1 VIPSLWCSSVSSLTT
16 ASDRIDQLAQDLRHH
31 KRLYY
36 AGEPEIS
43 DAQYD
48 ALENEFRALIAEH
61 PQLTPADNPLE
72 EVGAELAGELYAD
85 ARHEVPM
92 LSLEKAATDAELENF
107 LGRFPGQT
115 FSLWPKF
122 DGLSL
127 SLLYRGGRLAR
138 AATRG
143 NGEVGQDVTVNVRG
157 GDVHGMPE
165 VLPERID
172 CEVRGEIVMLR
183 SDWRAYN
190 DTHRDKPLANARN
203 AAAGTLLAK
212 DRSKVAERRLTFY
225 AFDLI
230 RLGDGHV
237 DRKLADEL
245 TDLGFTVEGY
255 AESADPDEVR
265 AYVKRVLDSRP
276 EMDYELDGV
285 VTKLADRVSYDAAGQ
300 TGHHPKGAIAFKPPP
315 EVAVTRLLDVDWTPG
330 KTGQL
335 TPRGHVERVFV
346 SGTHIEHVS
355 LHNLAVIAAR
365 DIRIGDRVYILRR
378 GDVIPFVS
386 GVVNP
391 AERDG
396 TERVIER
403 PSACPSCGGPLTIV
417 GPSRIVMCENS
428 QGCPA
433 QRLRRLIQ
441 WCSRAGADIEG
452 LSEARLEQLIDAGFV
467 STPSD
472 IYRLD
477 YETLM
482 PGGRAR
488 FEGWGERS
496 VRNLLQAIEK
506 SKSVGLR
513 RAIVGWSIPLTS
525 EGTAK
530 RICRHGYESVEQL
543 QAATVEELCDV
554 EDIGPVVAHALREFL
569 DQPATQDEIAALRS
583 LGVSLDVR
591 DEDQP
596 VRVRADSPFA
606 GKTVVITG
614 SLSIERKKFQALLE
628 SAGAKTSGSVS
639 AKTDY
644 VVAGES
650 VGSKLKKAH
659 SLGVA
664 VLSEQEARAM
674 LAA

>member
-1 VIPSLWCSSVSSLTT
+1 MPPLT
-16 ASDRIDQLAQDLRHH
+16 AVSDRIDRLAQDLRHH

-36 AGEPEIS
+36 SGEPAIS
-43 DAQYD
+43 DSEYD
-48 ALENEFRALIAEH
+48 ALEDEFRGLVGEH
-61 PQLTPADNPLE
+61 PELTPADNPLE

-92 LSLEKAATDAELENF
+92 LSLEKATTDEELGTF
-107 LGRFPGQT
+107 LGRFPAQT
-115 FSLWPKF
+115 FALWPKF
-122 DGLSL
+122 DGLSV
-127 SLLYRGGRLAR
+127 SVLYRGGRLAR

-172 CEVRGEIVMLR
+172 CEVRGEVVMLR

-190 DTHRDKPLANARN
+190 AAHEDKPLANARS

-212 DRSKVAERRLTFY
+212 DRGKVADRPVTFY

-230 RLGDGHV
+230 RLSDGAAG
-237 DRKLADEL
+237 RKLAEEL
-245 TDLGFTVEGY
+245 TSLGFVVEGY
-255 AESADPDEVR
+255 AESDDPDAIHAYIKRILDRRVEV
-265 AYVKRVLDSRP
+265 
-276 EMDYELDGV
+276 DYELDGV
-285 VTKLADRVSYDAAGQ
+285 VIKLVDRAAYEAAGQ
-300 TGHHPKGAIAFKPPP
+300 TGHHPKGAIAFKLPP
-315 EVAVTRLLDVDWTPG
+315 EVAVTRLLEVDWTPG

-335 TPRGHVERVFV
+335 TPRGRVERVFV

-365 DIRIGDRVYILRR
+365 DIRVGDRVYILRR

-386 GVVNP
+386 GVVDP

-396 TERVIER
+396 SERVIE
-403 PSACPSCGGPLTIV
+403 PPAVCPSCGGPLALV
-417 GPSRIVMCENS
+417 GESTVVMCENS

-433 QRLRRLIQ
+433 QRLRRLIH
-441 WCSRAGADIEG
+441 WCSRAGADVEG
-452 LSEARLEQLIDAGFV
+452 LSEARLEQLVDAGLV

-482 PGGRAR
+482 PDGKAR

-496 VRNLLQAIEK
+496 VQNLLAAIEK
-506 SKSVGLR
+506 SKAVGLR
-513 RAIVGWSIPLTS
+513 RALVGWSIPLTS
-525 EGTAK
+525 DGTAK
-530 RICRHGYESVEQL
+530 RVCRHGYESIEQL
-543 QAATVEELCDV
+543 QDATVESLCEVDDV
-554 EDIGPVVAHALREFL
+554 GPVVAQALRDFL
-569 DQPATQDEIAALRS
+569 DQPATKDEIAALRE

-591 DEDQP
+591 DEDRP
-596 VRVRADSPFA
+596 VQVRADSPFE
-606 GKTVVITG
+606 GKTVVVTG
-614 SLSIERKKFQALLE
+614 TLSVERKEFQALLE
-628 SAGAKTSGSVS
+628 AAGAKASGSVS

-644 VVAGES
+644 LVAGES
-650 VGSKLKKAH
+650 AGSKLAKAQ

-664 VLSEQEARAM
+664 VLTEDQARAL
-674 LAA
+674 LAP

>member
-1 VIPSLWCSSVSSLTT
+1 MPALTSVS
-16 ASDRIDQLAQDLRHH
+16 DQIDQLAQDLRHH

-43 DAQYD
+43 DAEYD
-48 ALENEFRALIAEH
+48 ALEDQFRGLLSQH
-61 PQLTPADNPLE
+61 PDLTPADDPLE
-72 EVGAELAGELYAD
+72 EVGADLAGDLYAD

-92 LSLEKAATDAELENF
+92 LSLEKATTDPELDAF

-122 DGLSL
+122 DGLSV
-127 SLLYRGGRLAR
+127 SVLYRGGRLAR

-157 GDVHGMPE
+157 GEVHGMPE
-165 VLPERID
+165 ALPERID
-172 CEVRGEIVMLR
+172 CEVRGEVVMLR

-190 DTHRDKPLANARN
+190 AAHQDKPLANARS

-212 DRSKVAERRLTFY
+212 ERTKVAGRPVTLF

-230 RLGDGHV
+230 RLEDGNP

-245 TDLGFTVEGY
+245 MDLGFVVEGY
-255 AESADPDEVR
+255 AESADPEAIR
-265 AYVKRVLDSRP
+265 AYIKRILDRRL
-276 EMDYELDGV
+276 EVDYELDGV
-285 VTKLADRVSYDAAGQ
+285 VIKLVDRAAFDAAGQ
-300 TGHHPKGAIAFKPPP
+300 TSHHPKGAMAFKLPP
-315 EVAVTRLLDVDWTPG
+315 EVAVTRLLEVDWTPG

-335 TPRGHVERVFV
+335 TPRGCVERVFV

-365 DIRIGDRVYILRR
+365 DVRVGDRVYILRR

-391 AERDG
+391 GERDG
-396 TERVIER
+396 SERVIE
-403 PSACPSCGGPLTIV
+403 PPVACPSCGGPLALV
-417 GPSRIVMCENS
+417 GESKVVMCENS

-433 QRLRRLIQ
+433 QRLRRLIH
-441 WCSRAGADIEG
+441 WCSRAGANVEG
-452 LSEARLEQLIDAGFV
+452 LSEARLEQLIEAGLV

-477 YETLM
+477 REMLM
-482 PGGRAR
+482 PAGKAR
-488 FEGWGERS
+488 FEGWGARS
-496 VRNLLQAIEK
+496 VENLLAAIEK
-506 SKSVGLR
+506 SQAVGLR

-543 QAATVEELCDV
+543 QAATVEELCQV
-554 EDIGPVVAHALREFL
+554 QDIGPVVAQALHEFL
-569 DQPATQDEIAALRS
+569 DQPATQAEIAALRER
-583 LGVSLDVR
+583 GVSLDVR
-591 DEDQP
+591 DEDRP
-596 VRVRADSPFA
+596 VQVGADSPFA

-614 SLSIERKKFQALLE
+614 TLSVERKEFQALLE
-628 SAGAKTSGSVS
+628 AAGASASGSVS

-644 VVAGES
+644 LVAGDS
-650 VGSKLKKAH
+650 AGSKLTKAQ

-664 VLSEQEARAM
+664 VLSEEQARAM
-674 LAA
+674 LGAGAGSVGGGA

>member
-1 VIPSLWCSSVSSLTT
+1 MPPLTA

-36 AGEPEIS
+36 SGEPSIS
-43 DAQYD
+43 DAEYD
-48 ALENEFRALIAEH
+48 ALEEEFRALIEEH
-61 PQLTPADNPLE
+61 PELTPADNPLE

-92 LSLEKAATDAELENF
+92 LSLEKATTDAELDTF
-107 LGRFPGQT
+107 LGRFPDQS
-115 FSLWPKF
+115 FALWPKF
-122 DGLSL
+122 DGLSV
-127 SLLYRGGRLAR
+127 SVLYRGGRLAR

-157 GDVHGMPE
+157 GEVHGMPE
-165 VLPERID
+165 VLPEAID
-172 CEVRGEIVMLR
+172 CEVRGEVVMLR

-190 DTHRDKPLANARN
+190 AAHEDKPLANARS

-212 DRSKVAERRLTFY
+212 DRVKVADRPVTFY

-230 RLGDGHV
+230 RLDDGTAAT
-237 DRKLADEL
+237 KLADEL
-245 TDLGFTVEGY
+245 TGLGFVVEGY
-255 AESADPDEVR
+255 EESGDPEKIR
-265 AYVKRVLDSRP
+265 AYIKRILDSRHDV
-276 EMDYELDGV
+276 DYELDGV
-285 VTKLADRVSYDAAGQ
+285 VIKLVDRAAYEAAGQ
-300 TGHHPKGAIAFKPPP
+300 TGHHPKGAIAFKLPP
-315 EVAVTRLLDVDWTPG
+315 EVAVTRLLEVDWTPG

-335 TPRGHVERVFV
+335 TPRGRVERVFV

-355 LHNLAVIAAR
+355 LHNLAVIEAR

-386 GVVNP
+386 GVVDP
-391 AERDG
+391 ADRDG
-396 TERVIER
+396 SERVIE
-403 PSACPSCGGPLTIV
+403 PPAACPSCGGPLVLV
-417 GPSRIVMCENS
+417 GESTVVVCENS

-433 QRLRRLIQ
+433 QRLRRLIH
-441 WCSRAGADIEG
+441 WCSRAGADVEG
-452 LSEARLEQLIDAGFV
+452 LSEARLEQLVDAGLV

-477 YETLM
+477 YETLT
-482 PGGRAR
+482 PEGKAR

-496 VRNLLQAIEK
+496 VQNLLAAIHK
-506 SKSVGLR
+506 SKGVGLR
-513 RAIVGWSIPLTS
+513 RALVGWSIPLTS

-543 QAATVEELCDV
+543 QGATVEEMCEVDDV
-554 EDIGPVVAHALREFL
+554 GPVVAEALRKFLDLRATRDEITALRE
-569 DQPATQDEIAALRS
+569 

-591 DEDQP
+591 DEDRP
-596 VRVRADSPFA
+596 VEVRADSPFA

-614 SLSIERKKFQALLE
+614 TLSVDRKEFQALLE
-628 SAGAKTSGSVS
+628 AAGAKAAGSVS

-650 VGSKLKKAH
+650 AGSKLTKAQ
-659 SLGVA
+659 SLGVT
-664 VLSEQEARAM
+664 VLSEDDVRVM
-674 LAA
+674 LSS

>member
-1 VIPSLWCSSVSSLTT
+1 MSSLST
-16 ASDRIDQLAQDLRHH
+16 ASDRIEQLAQDLRHH

-36 AGEPEIS
+36 SGEPAIS
-43 DAQYD
+43 DAEYD
-48 ALENEFRALIAEH
+48 ALEEEFRALVAEH
-61 PQLTPADNPLE
+61 PELAPADSPLE
-72 EVGAELAGELYAD
+72 EVGADLAGELYAD

-92 LSLEKAATDAELENF
+92 LSLEKASSEEDLDSF
-107 LGRFPGQT
+107 VGRFPGQV
-115 FSLWPKF
+115 FALWPKF

-127 SLLYRGGRLAR
+127 SVLYRGGRLAR

-157 GDVHGMPE
+157 GNVHGMPE
-165 VLPERID
+165 TLPERID
-172 CEVRGEIVMLR
+172 CEVRGEVVMLR

-190 DTHRDKPLANARN
+190 DAHPDKPLANARS

-212 DRSKVAERRLTFY
+212 DRGKVAQRPVTFY

-230 RLGDGHV
+230 RLGDGQG

-245 TDLGFTVEGY
+245 RSLGFTVEGY
-255 AESADPDEVR
+255 AESADAGEIR
-265 AYVKRVLDSRP
+265 GYIQRILDSRP

-285 VTKLADRVSYDAAGQ
+285 VIKLVDRTAYESAGQ

-315 EVAVTRLLDVDWTPG
+315 QIAVTRLLDVDWTPG

-386 GVVNP
+386 GVVDT

-396 TERVIER
+396 TERVIE
-403 PSACPSCGGPLTIV
+403 PPAACPSCGAPLAIV
-417 GPSRIVMCENS
+417 GDSQVVMCENS

-433 QRLRRLIQ
+433 QRLRRLIH
-441 WCSRAGADIEG
+441 WCSRAGADVEG
-452 LSEARLEQLIDAGFV
+452 LSEARLEQLIGAGLV
-467 STPSD
+467 STPSE

-477 YETLM
+477 HETLM
-482 PGGRAR
+482 PDGTAR

-496 VRNLLQAIEK
+496 VANLLAAIQK
-506 SKSVGLR
+506 SKGVGLR
-513 RAIVGWSIPLTS
+513 RALVGWSIPLTS

-530 RICRHGYESVEQL
+530 RICRHGYESIEQL
-543 QAATVEELCDV
+543 QAATIEELCEV
-554 EDIGPVVAHALREFL
+554 EDVGPIVARALSEFLEQPATRAEISALRE
-569 DQPATQDEIAALRS
+569 
-583 LGVSLDVR
+583 LGVSLDAR
-591 DEDQP
+591 DEDRPIQAP
-596 VRVRADSPFA
+596 ADSPFA

-614 SLSIERKKFQALLE
+614 TLSIDRKEFQALLE
-628 SAGAKTSGSVS
+628 AAGAKASGSVS

-644 VVAGES
+644 VVAGDS
-650 VGSKLKKAH
+650 AGSKRKKAD

-664 VLSEQEARAM
+664 VLSEDQARAM
-674 LAA
+674 LGE

>member
-1 VIPSLWCSSVSSLTT
+1 MSSLTNL
-16 ASDRIDQLAQDLRHH
+16 SDRIDQLAHDLRHH
-31 KRLYY
+31 KQLYY
-36 AGEPEIS
+36 SGEPEIS
-43 DAQYD
+43 DAEYD
-48 ALENEFRALIAEH
+48 ALEDEFRRLLAEH
-61 PQLTPADNPLE
+61 PDLTPADNPLE
-72 EVGAELAGELYAD
+72 QVGGELAGELYAD
-85 ARHEVPM
+85 ARHKVPM
-92 LSLEKAATDAELENF
+92 LSLEKATSDAELDAF

-115 FSLWPKF
+115 FALWPKF

-127 SLLYRGGRLAR
+127 SVLYRGGRLAR

-165 VLPERID
+165 TLPERID
-172 CEVRGEIVMLR
+172 CEVRGEVVMLR

-190 DTHRDKPLANARN
+190 EAHADKPLANARS

-212 DRSKVAERRLTFY
+212 DRGKVADRPVRFY
-225 AFDLI
+225 AFDLS
-230 RLGDGHV
+230 RLSDGTPK
-237 DRKLADEL
+237 RKLADEL
-245 TDLGFTVEGY
+245 TGLGFNVEGY
-255 AESADPDEVR
+255 AESGDAEEIR
-265 AYVKRVLDSRP
+265 AYIGRILDSRAHL
-276 EMDYELDGV
+276 DYELDGV
-285 VTKLADRVSYDAAGQ
+285 VIKLADPAAFEAAGQ

-315 EVAVTRLLDVDWTPG
+315 EIAVTRLLDVDWTPG

-335 TPRGHVERVFV
+335 TPRGRVERVFV

-365 DIRIGDRVYILRR
+365 DIRTGDRVLILRR

-396 TERVIER
+396 TERVIE
-403 PSACPSCGGPLTIV
+403 PPAACPSCGGPLAIV
-417 GPSRIVMCENS
+417 GESRVVMCDNS

-433 QRLRRLIQ
+433 QRLRRLIH
-441 WCSRAGADIEG
+441 WCSRAGADVEG
-452 LSEARLEQLIDAGFV
+452 LSEARLEQLIGANLV

-477 YETLM
+477 SETLM
-482 PGGRAR
+482 PDGKAR

-496 VRNLLQAIEK
+496 VRNLLAAIEK
-506 SKSVGLR
+506 SRAVGLR
-513 RAIVGWSIPLTS
+513 RALVGWSIPLTS

-530 RICRHGYESVEQL
+530 RICRHGYESIEQL
-543 QAATVEELCDV
+543 EAATVEELCEV
-554 EDIGPVVAHALREFL
+554 EDVGPVVAEALRAFL
-569 DQPATQDEIAALRS
+569 DQAATQAEIAALRE

-591 DEDQP
+591 DEDRPIQAS
-596 VRVRADSPFA
+596 ADSPFA

-614 SLSIERKKFQALLE
+614 TLSVDRTEFQALLE
-628 SAGAKTSGSVS
+628 ASGAKASGAVS

-644 VVAGES
+644 LIAGDS
-650 VGSKLKKAH
+650 AGSKLTKAQ
-659 SLGVA
+659 SLGIA
-664 VLSEQEARAM
+664 VLTEDEARAM
-674 LAA
+674 LGV

>member
-1 VIPSLWCSSVSSLTT
+1 MPPLTA

-36 AGEPEIS
+36 LGEPAITDPE
-43 DAQYD
+43 YD
-48 ALENEFRALIAEH
+48 ALEDEFRALLDEH
-61 PQLTPADNPLE
+61 PELTPADNPLE

-92 LSLEKAATDAELENF
+92 LSLEKATNDAELDAF
-107 LGRFPGQT
+107 LERFRGHT
-115 FSLWPKF
+115 FALWPKF
-122 DGLSL
+122 DGLSV
-127 SLLYRGGRLAR
+127 SVLYRGGRLAR

-157 GDVHGMPE
+157 GEVHGMPE
-165 VLPERID
+165 VLPERVD
-172 CEVRGEIVMLR
+172 CEVRGEVVMLR

-190 DTHRDKPLANARN
+190 AAHEDKPLANARS

-212 DRSKVAERRLTFY
+212 DRAKVADRPVTFY

-230 RLGDGHV
+230 RLDDG
-237 DRKLADEL
+237 RAEGKLADEL
-245 TDLGFTVEGY
+245 SGLGFIVEGY
-255 AESADPDEVR
+255 AESDDPAAVR
-265 AYVKRVLDSRP
+265 AYIKRILDSRR
-276 EMDYELDGV
+276 EVDYELDGV
-285 VTKLADRVSYDAAGQ
+285 VIKLLDRAAYEAAGQ
-300 TGHHPKGAIAFKPPP
+300 TSHHPKGAIAFKLPP
-315 EVAVTRLLDVDWTPG
+315 EVAVTRLLEVDWTPG

-335 TPRGHVERVFV
+335 TPRGRVERVFV
-346 SGTHIEHVS
+346 SGTHIEHVT

-365 DIRIGDRVYILRR
+365 DIRVGDRVYILRR

-396 TERVIER
+396 GERVIE
-403 PSACPSCGGPLTIV
+403 PPAACPSCGGPLAIV
-417 GPSRIVMCENS
+417 GASRVVMCENS

-433 QRLRRLIQ
+433 QRLRRLIH
-441 WCSRAGADIEG
+441 WCSRAGADVEG
-452 LSEARLEQLIDAGFV
+452 LSEARLEQLVGASLV
-467 STPSD
+467 SKPSD

-477 YETLM
+477 HETLM
-482 PGGRAR
+482 PDGKAR
-488 FEGWGERS
+488 FDGWGERS
-496 VRNLLQAIEK
+496 VRNLLAAIEK
-506 SKSVGLR
+506 SKAVGLR

-530 RICRHGYESVEQL
+530 RICRHGYASIEQV
-543 QAATVEELCDV
+543 QAATVEELCEV
-554 EDIGPVVAHALREFL
+554 EDIGPVVAQALREFL
-569 DQPATQDEIAALRS
+569 DQPATREEIVTLRE

-591 DEDQP
+591 EEDRPLQP
-596 VRVRADSPFA
+596 RPGSPLA

-614 SLSIERKKFQALLE
+614 TLSVERKEFQALLE
-628 SAGAKTSGSVS
+628 AAGAKASGSVS

-644 VVAGES
+644 VIAGES
-650 VGSKLKKAH
+650 AGTKLTKAQ

-664 VLSEQEARAM
+664 VLTEDQARDLLGEPVDSRA
-674 LAA
+674 

>member
-1 VIPSLWCSSVSSLTT
+1 MSSLTT
-16 ASDRIDQLAQDLRHH
+16 ASDRIEQLAQDLRHH

-36 AGEPEIS
+36 AGEAAIS
-43 DAQYD
+43 DAEYD
-48 ALENEFRALIAEH
+48 ALEAEFRALISEH
-61 PQLTPADNPLE
+61 PELTPADNPLE
-72 EVGAELAGELYAD
+72 EVGADLAGDLYAD
-85 ARHEVPM
+85 ARHEVAM
-92 LSLEKAATDAELENF
+92 LSLEKATTDRELEGF
-107 LGRFPGQT
+107 LARFPGQT
-115 FSLWPKF
+115 FALWPKF

-127 SLLYRGGRLAR
+127 SVLYRGGRLAR

-165 VLPERID
+165 TLPERID
-172 CEVRGEIVMLR
+172 CEVRGEVVMLR
-183 SDWRAYN
+183 LDWRAYN
-190 DTHRDKPLANARN
+190 DAHEDKPLANARS

-212 DRSKVAERRLTFY
+212 DRSKVAERPVTFY

-230 RLGDGHV
+230 RLGDSPV

-245 TDLGFTVEGY
+245 SGLGFTVEGY
-255 AESADPDEVR
+255 EEAADPAEIR
-265 AYVKRVLDSRP
+265 GYIERILDRRR

-285 VTKLADRVSYDAAGQ
+285 VVKLVDRAAYEAAGQ

-355 LHNLAVIAAR
+355 LHNLAVIAGR
-365 DIRIGDRVYILRR
+365 DIRLGDRVYILRR

-396 TERVIER
+396 TERVIE
-403 PSACPSCGGPLTIV
+403 PPAACPSCGGPLAIV
-417 GPSRIVMCENS
+417 GESKVVMCENS

-433 QRLRRLIQ
+433 QRLRRLIH

-452 LSEARLEQLIDAGFV
+452 LSEARLEQLIGAGLV

-482 PGGRAR
+482 PDGKAR
-488 FEGWGERS
+488 FEGWGARS
-496 VRNLLQAIEK
+496 VANLLTAIET
-506 SKSVGLR
+506 SKAVGLR
-513 RAIVGWSIPLTS
+513 RALVGWSIPLTS

-530 RICRHGYESVEQL
+530 RICRHGYESIEQL
-543 QAATVEELCDV
+543 QGATIEQLCEV
-554 EDIGPVVAHALREFL
+554 EDIGPIVAQALREFL
-569 DQPATQDEIAALRS
+569 DQPATRAEIMALRE
-583 LGVSLDVR
+583 LAVSLDVR
-591 DEDQP
+591 AEDRP
-596 VRVRADSPFA
+596 IKAPADSPFA
-606 GKTVVITG
+606 GKAVVVTGTLTV
-614 SLSIERKKFQALLE
+614 ERKEFHALLE
-628 SAGAKTSGSVS
+628 AAGAKVSGSIS
-639 AKTDY
+639 GKTDY
-644 VVAGES
+644 VVAGDS
-650 VGSKLKKAH
+650 AGSKLKQAE
-659 SLGVA
+659 SLGIT
-664 VLSEQEARAM
+664 VLTEDEARAM
-674 LAA
+674 LAVSLG

>member
-1 VIPSLWCSSVSSLTT
+1 MSSLTA

-31 KRLYY
+31 KKLYY
-36 AGEPEIS
+36 SGEPAIG
-43 DAQYD
+43 DAEYD
-48 ALENEFRALIAEH
+48 ALEDELRKLIAEH
-61 PQLTPADNPLE
+61 PELTPVDNPLE
-72 EVGAELAGELYAD
+72 EVGADLAGELYAD

-92 LSLEKAATDAELENF
+92 LSLEKVTTDAELDGF
-107 LGRFPGQT
+107 LARFPGQT
-115 FSLWPKF
+115 FALWPKF
-122 DGLSL
+122 DGSSL
-127 SLLYRGGRLAR
+127 SVLYRRGRLAR

-165 VLPERID
+165 TLPERID
-172 CEVRGEIVMLR
+172 CEVRGEVVMLR

-190 DTHRDKPLANARN
+190 EAHEDKPLANARS

-212 DRSKVAERRLTFY
+212 DRGKVADRPVRFY

-230 RLGDGHV
+230 RLGGGQAH
-237 DRKLADEL
+237 RKLADDL

-255 AESADPDEVR
+255 QESGDPDEIR
-265 AYVKRVLDSRP
+265 AYIGRIIDTRQEV
-276 EMDYELDGV
+276 DYELDGV
-285 VTKLADRVSYDAAGQ
+285 VIKLADRGAYDAAGQ
-300 TGHHPKGAIAFKPPP
+300 TGHHPKGAVAFKPPP
-315 EVAVTRLLDVDWTPG
+315 EIAVTRLLDVDWTPG

-335 TPRGHVERVFV
+335 TPRGRVERVFV

-365 DIRIGDRVYILRR
+365 DIRIGDRVFILRR

-391 AERDG
+391 DERDG
-396 TERVIER
+396 TERAIE
-403 PSACPSCGGPLTIV
+403 PPTACPSCGGPLAIV
-417 GPSRIVMCENS
+417 GASKVVMCENS

-433 QRLRRLIQ
+433 QRLRRLIH
-441 WCSRAGADIEG
+441 WCSRAGADVEG
-452 LSEARLEQLIDAGFV
+452 LSEARLEQLIGAGLV

-482 PGGRAR
+482 PEAKAR

-496 VRNLLQAIEK
+496 VRNLLAAIEK
-506 SKSVGLR
+506 SKAVGLR
-513 RAIVGWSIPLTS
+513 RALVGWSIPLTS

-530 RICRHGYESVEQL
+530 RVCRHGYESIEQL
-543 QAATVEELCDV
+543 QLATVEELCDV
-554 EDIGPVVAHALREFL
+554 EDIGPVVAEALREFL
-569 DQPATQDEIAALRS
+569 DQPATQDEIAALRE

-591 DEDQP
+591 DEDRRIEAT
-596 VRVRADSPFA
+596 VDSPFA
-606 GKTVVITG
+606 DKTVVITG
-614 SLSIERKKFQALLE
+614 TLSVERKAFQALLE
-628 SAGAKTSGSVS
+628 AAGAKASGSIS

-644 VVAGES
+644 LIAGDS
-650 VGSKLKKAH
+650 AGSKLTKAQ

-664 VLSEQEARAM
+664 VLTEDEARAM
-674 LAA
+674 LAQS

>member
-1 VIPSLWCSSVSSLTT
+1 MPPLTA

-36 AGEPEIS
+36 SGEPTIG
-43 DAQYD
+43 DAEYD
-48 ALENEFRALIAEH
+48 ALEDELRALISKH
-61 PQLTPADNPLE
+61 PELTPADNPLE
-72 EVGAELAGELYAD
+72 EVGADLAGDLYAD

-92 LSLEKAATDAELENF
+92 LSLEKATTEGELDTF
-107 LGRFPGQT
+107 LARFPGQT
-115 FSLWPKF
+115 FALWPKF
-122 DGLSL
+122 DGLSV
-127 SLLYRGGRLAR
+127 SVLYRGGRLAR

-157 GDVHGMPE
+157 GEVHGMPE

-172 CEVRGEIVMLR
+172 CEVRGEVVMLR

-190 DTHRDKPLANARN
+190 AAHEDKPLANARS

-212 DRSKVAERRLTFY
+212 DRAKVAGRPVTLF

-230 RLGDGHV
+230 RLGDGSS

-245 TDLGFTVEGY
+245 VDLGFVVEGY
-255 AESADPDEVR
+255 AESADPEAIR
-265 AYVKRVLDSRP
+265 AYIDAILDRRLDV
-276 EMDYELDGV
+276 DYELDGV
-285 VTKLADRVSYDAAGQ
+285 VIKLLDCTAYDAAGQ
-300 TGHHPKGAIAFKPPP
+300 TSHHPKGAIAFKLPP
-315 EVAVTRLLDVDWTPG
+315 EVAITRLLEVDWTPG

-335 TPRGHVERVFV
+335 TPRGRVERVFV

-365 DIRIGDRVYILRR
+365 DIRVGDRVYILRR

-386 GVVNP
+386 GIVNP

-396 TERVIER
+396 SERAIEP
-403 PSACPSCGGPLTIV
+403 PSVCPSCGGPLVLV
-417 GPSRIVMCENS
+417 GESQVVMCENS

-433 QRLRRLIQ
+433 QRLRRLTH

-452 LSEARLEQLIDAGFV
+452 LSEARLEQLIDAGLV
-467 STPSD
+467 CTPSD

-482 PGGRAR
+482 PEGKAR

-496 VRNLLQAIEK
+496 VRNLLAAIEK
-506 SKSVGLR
+506 SRAVGLR

-543 QAATVEELCDV
+543 QDATVEELCEV
-554 EDIGPVVAHALREFL
+554 EDIGPVVAQALRDFL
-569 DQPATQDEIAALRS
+569 DQPATTAEIAALRE

-591 DEDQP
+591 DEDRP
-596 VRVRADSPFA
+596 LRAGPDSPFA
-606 GKTVVITG
+606 GRTVVLTG
-614 SLSIERKKFQALLE
+614 TLSVDRKDFQALLE
-628 SAGAKTSGSVS
+628 AAGAKASGSVS
-639 AKTDY
+639 ARTDY
-644 VVAGES
+644 VIAGES
-650 VGSKLKKAH
+650 AGSKLTKAQ
-659 SLGVA
+659 SLGVP
-664 VLSEQEARAM
+664 VLTEEQVRAM
-674 LAA
+674 LAQ